1 MLSLYP
7 WWSFPIG
14 LALLLLADL
23 LHFFYVIRDK
33 ERSSA
38 RASLGR
44 VPSLLHPLEQAFRGT
59 KLTSLSL
66 SLINIGVF
74 LATTNYSN

>member
-1 MLSLYP
+1 MLLLYP

-14 LALLLLADL
+14 LALLLLADF

-38 RASLGR
+38 GASLGR
-44 VPSLLHPLEQAFRGT
+44 VPSLLHPAFRGT
-59 KLTSLSL
+59 KLTSLSLSL